1 VRVTGPDAGGALVYV
16 ARLQPGAEVV
26 HRLDAGRAAQVY
38 LVEGAASLDRDDV
51 ATGDAAEVTDQ
62 PEVVIRAWQASELVL
77 VDVPVTPPTA
87 PQPGEGLPLTS

>member
-1 VRVTGPDAGGALVYV
+1 VRVTGPDVLGALVYV

-51 ATGDAAEVTDQ
+51 AAGDAAEVTDQ

-77 VDVPVTPPTA
+77 VDVPVAPPTA
-87 PQPGEGLPLTS
+87 PQPGGRPPLTS